1 MTLRCAGLIASLF
14 ALLGCDVDARTNVP
28 VQPTL
33 STTTNAPELG
43 QLGIFPSKRFGV
55 ELPLP
60 NDEPWSIDD
69 RTTPWLTASQ
79 GDHSTVLLRLWPS
92 ENRMNRDKCEAQAR
106 DKRTLPL
113 REGSELLDIFEAVEP
128 AGFDTIAE
136 VRVAPQ
142 PDGRLFGFVL
152 AFGGSGRRC
161 FAYVFATSDR
171 SPSKDRVIADR
182 LAITM
187 ERSFRKLR
195 FSRDTEVDLTG
206 PPALPP
212 PSQ

>member
-1 MTLRCAGLIASLF
+1 MKHACVMAIAF
-14 ALLGCDVDARTNVP
+14 FVAACEGDARTNVP
-28 VQPTL
+28 VQPSVSAT
-33 STTTNAPELG
+33 AAKPDLG

-69 RTTPWLTASQ
+69 TTTPWLTASQ
-79 GDHSTVLLRLWPS
+79 SDHSSVLLRMWPS

-106 DKRTLPL
+106 DKRALPQ
-113 REGSELLDIFEAVEP
+113 RDGSELLDVFEAASP
-128 AGFDTIAE
+128 PGFDTIAE

-142 PDGRLFGFVL
+142 ADGRLFGFVL

-171 SPSKDRVIADR
+171 SPAKDRVIADR
-182 LAITM
+182 LAVTM

-195 FSRDTEVDLTG
+195 FSRDTEVDLSG
-206 PPALPP
+206 PPSLPP
-212 PSQ
+212 PQQ